1 MYIPLKPLFSRH
13 KGIGVQFTDEPTG
26 NLDEDTAGEIIE
38 LLKKTAHELG
48 KSVIVDIGYI
58 LLAEFDDTEK
68 AILNEIMAVLQ
79 RYSAKYKCEE
89 ENIRKIDYRGLVIY
103 PDQRR
108 ILAAENEVFL
118 SHYEFDILLLLVN
131 HPGWVFTREQIYEA
145 VWDDI
150 PVNVDA
156 KVECMIYSIRKKL
169 RKYTDRQ
176 YIQTVWGVG
185 YKFDPET

>member
-48 KSVIVDIGYI
+48 KSVIV
-58 LLAEFDDTEK
+58 

-79 RYSAKYKCEE
+79 RYSAKDKCEE
-89 ENIRKIDYRGLVIY
+89 ENIKKIDYRGLVIY

-118 SHYEFDILLLLVN
+118 SHYEFDIFLLLVN
-131 HPGWVFTREQIYEA
+131 HPGWVFTKEQIYEA
-145 VWDDI
+145 VWHDI
-150 PVNVDA
+150 PVSVDA
-156 KVECMIYSIRKKL
+156 KVECMIYSIRKKF
-169 RKYTDRQ
+169 REYTDRQ
-176 YIQTVWGVG
+176 YIRTGRLQIRSGNIERSR
-185 YKFDPET
+185 P